1 MYIDNEDIEKI
12 GSYYSKEKDIGM
24 VLKFENDEKENN
36 WKIVR

>member
-1 MYIDNEDIEKI
+1 MYIDNEDTEKI
-12 GSYYSKEKDIGM
+12 GSYHSKEKDIGM